1 MAIENTVICT
11 KLNNFT
17 LLNKEMHIRSAQ
29 QLDQFIYI
37 QIKPFPTK
45 KQSTYNTE
53 HIQQVTACIPAHS
66 CTVT

>member
-1 MAIENTVICT
+1 MQSLAECV
-11 KLNNFT
+11 LW
-17 LLNKEMHIRSAQ
+17 SAQ